1 MSGGAPRRAPPRSG
15 QRARTPSAWR
25 ARLLRLLH
33 LVAEQALPL
42 TIAGVSFVIALD
54 AWLSARP
61 VLWEHQ
67 RALASLSIGS
77 ELDAEDTTG
86 IDTRHTITISNVG
99 ELSFAVL
106 DVQVGLALAEGM
118 QAPWLQNTLL
128 QETPGALPIG
138 LRPFHLEAA
147 RDGRSARFA
156 FGAEAS
162 GWHIIDPGRSVE
174 LVFAQPVQGYGR
186 LGITVEVFTQPLRMG
201 AMADQITVERIIA
214 GRRRQVFPESG
225 PDEVSDLGVFPYSA
239 ASVVTLSDAAAT
251 RAAPTVGTP
260 AARRARRWND
270 AANP

>member
-1 MSGGAPRRAPPRSG
+1 MSAPRRARPPSG
-15 QRARTPSAWR
+15 RRGRTPSVWR
-25 ARLLRLLH
+25 ARLLRLVH

-54 AWLSARP
+54 AWLAARP

-67 RALASLSIGS
+67 RALASLSIAS
-77 ELDAEDTTG
+77 ELEAEDATG

-106 DVQVGLALAEGM
+106 DVQIGLLLADGM
-118 QAPWLQNTLL
+118 QAPWLQSTLL

-138 LRPFHLEAA
+138 LRPFHLEAG

-156 FGAEAS
+156 FGAESS
-162 GWHIIDPGRSVE
+162 GWHVIDPGRSVD
-174 LVFAQPVQGYGR
+174 LVFAQPVQGHGR
-186 LGITVEVFTQPLRMG
+186 LGITVEVFTQPLQMG

-225 PDEVSDLGVFPYSA
+225 PDEISDLGVFPYSA
-239 ASVVTLSDAAAT
+239 ASVVTLSDSRPA
-251 RAAPTVGTP
+251 RSVPAPSTP
-260 AARRARRWND
+260 TPRRARRWND